1 MEGRECMG
9 KLSLLV
15 SAEEVNVVDFVVW
28 HRGVWFALIRRGN
41 RGSGRKIGKKAARD
55 LRSSKPRMVRISG
68 VRRLG
73 E

>member
-15 SAEEVNVVDFVVW
+15 SAEEVNVMDFVVW

-41 RGSGRKIGKKAARD
+41 RRNGREI
-55 LRSSKPRMVRISG
+55 
-68 VRRLG
+68 RRRHGAVVLVKQG
-73 E
+73 GCDA